1 MEIKPDEI
9 ASILRERIEGM
20 DVESADLSEVGTV
33 LEIGDGIARVHGV
46 DNCMSLE
53 MLELPHDVV
62 GLALNL
68 EEDNVGAVLFGDWDK
83 VSEGD
88 AVKRTGKLLEIPVG
102 DQLLGRLVDPLGRP
116 LDDKGEINTAETR
129 AAEHKAPGV
138 VHRQPVEEPM
148 QTGLKAIDSMI
159 PIGRGQ
165 RELIIGDRQTG
176 KTAIAIDTIINNRD
190 SDLICIY
197 VAIGQRMSTVVQVME
212 TLEENGAMDNTII
225 VAAPADE
232 AAPIKYMAPYAGCAM
247 GEHFLYQGKHALCIY
262 DDLSK
267 HAAAYR
273 QMSLLLR
280 RPPGREAYPGDVF
293 YLHSRLLE
301 RAVKL
306 SDEQGGGSLTAL
318 PVIETQAGD
327 ISAYIPT
334 NVISITDGQIFLE
347 TDLFYSGVRPAIN
360 VGTSV
365 SRVGGNAQTKA
376 MKKVASQLRL
386 DLSQYREL
394 EAFAQFGSELDPE
407 TQKQLGRGE
416 RMVEALN
423 QKERQPM
430 PVAEQVAS
438 IYAGTGGYLDRI
450 KTERVADFLEDL
462 IARMH
467 SENKDLLDRI
477 NQTGQLSDEDEE
489 ALGRTIEGMV
499 DDFGPDFDQEG
510 NPLEEGES
518 DRIRSEEER
527 AAGPKAEAGQDGAGA
542 DEAEASSQAEQEE
555 AGATA

>member
-477 NQTGQLSDEDEE
+477 NETGQLSDEDEE